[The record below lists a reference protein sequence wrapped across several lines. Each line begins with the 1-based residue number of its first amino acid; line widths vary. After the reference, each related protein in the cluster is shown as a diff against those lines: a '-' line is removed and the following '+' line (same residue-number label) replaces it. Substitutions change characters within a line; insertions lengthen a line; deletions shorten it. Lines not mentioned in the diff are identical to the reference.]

1 MFLRNVEGFLVILGL
16 PALFVLG
23 WVASWV
29 FLRRAP
35 LWGFGLASA
44 LSAAS
49 IVLAWAVSSGG
60 AMSGSGGDRRVIEFY
75 GMFINGITGLLCVGV
90 LAIATAIVELIR
102 MVFHRGSPVTAH
114 PRDTVSS
121 AHQS

>member
-16 PALFVLG
+16 PALFILG
-23 WVASWV
+23 WVACWV

-35 LWGFGLASA
+35 LWGFGLASG
-44 LSAAS
+44 LSAAF

-60 AMSGSGGDRRVIEFY
+60 PTSGAEGDRRVIEFY
-75 GMFINGITGLLCVGV
+75 GMFINGVTGLLCVGV

-102 MVFHRGSPVTAH
+102 MAFHRGSPVTVHA
-114 PRDTVSS
+114 RDTVTS
-121 AHQS
+121 ARPT